1 MGTDTRAHHSGLG
14 FPTCS
19 EAMQEADGSE
29 EPNIPPASQRTP
41 VLHLPPCCITAF
53 FPK

>member
-1 MGTDTRAHHSGLG
+1 MGTDTRAHHSCLS

-19 EAMQEADGSE
+19 KAMQEADGSE
-29 EPNIPPASQRTP
+29 ELSIPLAAQRTTVP
-41 VLHLPPCCITAF
+41 HFPPCCITIL